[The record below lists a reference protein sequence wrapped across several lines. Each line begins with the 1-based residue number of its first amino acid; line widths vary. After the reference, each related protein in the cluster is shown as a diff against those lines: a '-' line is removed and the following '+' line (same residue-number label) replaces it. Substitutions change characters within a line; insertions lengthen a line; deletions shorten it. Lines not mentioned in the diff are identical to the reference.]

1 MSITQYVLRSA
12 MVLAI
17 LSPAIPANAA
27 LSGKLDTTA
36 STTRL
41 EHRNDLFAKKGAD
54 DKPGHTRRGRGRD
67 DGPNHAFLLKLEETQ
82 VARRGADDKPGHIRH
97 GRGTD
102 DKPGHVSHGR
112 GTDDQPGDN
121 RHGRGSDDAAGDDH
135 GGRRS

>member
-17 LSPAIPANAA
+17 VSAAIPANAA
-27 LSGKLDTTA
+27 LSGKLDATE

-41 EHRNDLFAKKGAD
+41 EHRNDLFAKMGAD

-82 VARRGADDKPGHIRH
+82 VARRGADDKPGHVRH
-97 GRGTD
+97 ARGTD
-102 DKPGHVSHGR
+102 DKPGHVRHGR

-121 RHGRGSDDAAGDDH
+121 RHGRRSDDAAGDDH

>member
-12 MVLAI
+12 IVLTM
-17 LSPAIPANAA
+17 LSPAIPASAA

-36 STTRL
+36 NTTRL
-41 EHRNDLFAKKGAD
+41 EQSNDLVAKKGTD

-82 VARRGADDKPGHIRH
+82 VARRGADDKPGHVR
-97 GRGTD
+97 
-102 DKPGHVSHGR
+102 HGR
-112 GTDDQPGDN
+112 GTDDQPGHN

>member
-12 MVLAI
+12 IVLTM
-17 LSPAIPANAA
+17 LSPAIPASAA

-41 EHRNDLFAKKGAD
+41 EQSNDLVAKKGAD

-82 VARRGADDKPGHIRH
+82 VARSGADDKPGHVR
-97 GRGTD
+97 
-102 DKPGHVSHGR
+102 HGR
-112 GTDDQPGDN
+112 GTDDQPGHN